1 MARLSR
7 DGYEPV
13 ARSSLDG
20 EEIDLEDFKSSTS
33 YPHRRAFPVHY
44 CLSALISAA
53 RGVRRRTRHWL
64 PIAWNLRRLLST
76 IAWILLALISFT
88 FLFVPSYTHLPL
100 HYAALRKVV
109 QESTKSGRGNLRNS
123 TVFIAV
129 SLYDKNGALAG
140 GQWGQALLD
149 LIDMI
154 GPDNVFLSIYENDS
168 GVAGEGALQQL
179 SDRVPCNKS
188 IVYEDHFNFTGFPT
202 VTLPD
207 GSEHIRRVEFLAEV
221 RNRALRPLDEY
232 PELRFDR
239 LLFLNDVYFHPLDAL
254 QLLFSTNTKN
264 GVSDYRAV
272 CAVDFI
278 NPFKFYDTFASR
290 DLEGYS
296 MGIPFYPWFTTAG
309 KAQSRQDVLDG
320 KDAVRVR
327 SCWGGMVAFDAGFFQ
342 HPPLHPPSITSTYK
356 TNNQKEYMNRPSPVR
371 FRAETDL
378 FWESSECCLI
388 HADIQTPPSL
398 SSSPEEVTDTGIYMN
413 PFIRVAYHP
422 RSLSWLGVTRRFE
435 KLYSLVHRIT
445 SRIAVLPVYNPRR
458 TEVAG
463 EEVQNKMWVADQSSP
478 RGGKFSTVKRIA
490 NGDGFCGRWD
500 MQVLSRREENGEGG
514 WKFIPVP
521 SA

>member
-13 ARSSLDG
+13 ARSSLGEG
-20 EEIDLEDFKSSTS
+20 EEIDLEDFKSTIS
-33 YPHRRAFPVHY
+33 YPHRRVSPVQS
-44 CLSALISAA
+44 CLSTLVSAT

-64 PIAWNLRRLLST
+64 PIAWNLRRPAPT
-76 IAWILLALISFT
+76 IAWILLTLIVFT
-88 FLFVPSYTHLPL
+88 FLFVPSYTHLPP

-109 QESTKSGRGNLRNS
+109 QESTTPGRGNPRNS

-129 SLYDKNGALAG
+129 SLYDKNGVLAS

-149 LIDMI
+149 LIDML

-168 GVAGEGALQQL
+168 DAAGERALRQL
-179 SDRVPCNKS
+179 RDRVPCNKS
-188 IVYEDHFNFTGFPT
+188 VVYEDHFNFTGFPT

-207 GSEHIRRVEFLAEV
+207 GSEHVRRVEFLAEV
-221 RNRALRPLDEY
+221 RNRALRPLDEH

-239 LLFLNDVYFHPLDAL
+239 LLFLNDVYFHALDAL
-254 QLLFSTNTKN
+254 QLLFSTNTQN
-264 GVSDYRAV
+264 GVSDYRAA

-309 KAQSRQDVLDG
+309 KAQSRQDVLHG

-327 SCWGGMVAFDAGFFQ
+327 SCWGGMVAFDAEFFQ
-342 HPPLHPPSITSTYK
+342 HPPPPSIISTSNTSNH
-356 TNNQKEYMNRPSPVR
+356 TEYMDRPTPVR

-388 HADIQTPPSL
+388 HADIQAPPPL
-398 SSSPEEVTDTGIYMN
+398 PSSPEEERDTGIYMN

-435 KLYSLVHRIT
+435 KLYSLVHGIT
-445 SRIAVLPVYNPRR
+445 SRVAGLPVYNPRR

-463 EEVQNKMWVADQSSP
+463 EEVQDQVWVADQSSP
-478 RGGKFSTVKRIA
+478 RGGGFSTAKRIA

-500 MQVLSRREENGEGG
+500 MQVLSRRTENGGGG
-514 WKFIPVP
+514 WKAIPVP